1 MKSRS
6 RKSALL
12 VLVLAGFAM
21 TARGETVYISD
32 TFAVPLRSGP
42 SNSHRI
48 LHRGLPS
55 GTELTVLE
63 RDEDGQFAR
72 VTTARGTEGWIPQQ
86 YLVAEPI
93 ARDRLDAA
101 TREIERLN
109 TLVAEREAELAQLRQ
124 AGARTWEE
132 IEAGAQPGAAHRETA
147 RGASPNERRLTEL
160 NERLRH
166 EFERLA
172 AERDELE
179 RSTRQRWL
187 LIGAGVLLAGI
198 GIGAV
203 LKARPRRSAW
213 S

>member
-1 MKSRS
+1 MKS
-6 RKSALL
+6 KFWTAAL
-12 VLVLAGFAM
+12 LVLAGFTM
-21 TARGETVYISD
+21 SARAETVYISD

-63 RDEDGQFAR
+63 RDDDAQFAR
-72 VTTARGTEGWIPQQ
+72 VRTNRGTEGWIPEQ

-93 ARDRLDAA
+93 ARDRLEAA
-101 TREIERLN
+101 NREIDRLN
-109 TLVAEREAELAQLRQ
+109 SLIAEREAEIAKLRQ

-132 IEAGAQPGAAHRETA
+132 IETGAQPVGDRPD
-147 RGASPNERRLTEL
+147 RASVSSPDERRLTEL

-198 GIGAV
+198 ALGAI

-213 S
+213 G

>member
-1 MKSRS
+1 M
-6 RKSALL
+6 L
-12 VLVLAGFAM
+12 VLVGF
-21 TARGETVYISD
+21 TASVRAETVYISD

-63 RDEDGQFAR
+63 RDEDARFAR
-72 VTTARGTEGWIPQQ
+72 VRTTRGTEGWIPQQ
-86 YLVAEPI
+86 YLVVEPI
-93 ARDRLDAA
+93 ARDRLEAA
-101 TREIERLN
+101 TEEIERLR
-109 TLVAEREAELAQLRQ
+109 TQVAEREAEIAKLRE

-132 IEAGAQPGAAHRETA
+132 IEADAQPGRGRPTASSAAGPE
-147 RGASPNERRLTEL
+147 ERRLMEL

-172 AERDELE
+172 AERDELKG
-179 RSTRQRWL
+179 SARQRWL
-187 LIGAGVLLAGI
+187 LIGAGILLVGI
-198 GIGAV
+198 ALGAI

>member
-1 MKSRS
+1 MLKS
-6 RKSALL
+6 KSCKAVLL
-12 VLVLAGFAM
+12 VLAAFTMSAH
-21 TARGETVYISD
+21 AETVYISD

-63 RDEDGQFAR
+63 RDDDSQFAR
-72 VTTARGTEGWIPQQ
+72 VTTARGTEGWIPLQ

-101 TREIERLN
+101 TGEIERLSA
-109 TLVAEREAELAQLRQ
+109 LVAEREAELAQLRQ

-132 IEAGAQPGAAHRETA
+132 IEAGAQPGAHHRDSA
-147 RGASPNERRLTEL
+147 SAASPNERRLMEL

-172 AERDELE
+172 VERDELE

-198 GIGAV
+198 GIGTV

>member
-1 MKSRS
+1 M
-6 RKSALL
+6 
-12 VLVLAGFAM
+12 LAGFTMSAH
-21 TARGETVYISD
+21 AETVYISD

-63 RDEDGQFAR
+63 RDENNQFAR
-72 VTTARGTEGWIPQQ
+72 VRTTRGTEGWIPQQ
-86 YLVAEPI
+86 YLVVEPI

-101 TREIERLN
+101 TREIERLG

-132 IEAGAQPGAAHRETA
+132 IEAGAEPGAATA
-147 RGASPNERRLTEL
+147 SSASPGERRLMEL
-160 NERLRH
+160 NERLRQ

-172 AERDELE
+172 AERDELK
-179 RSTRQRWL
+179 SSARQRWL
-187 LIGAGVLLAGI
+187 LIGAGILLAGI
-198 GIGAV
+198 AIGAI

>member
-1 MKSRS
+1 LKS
-6 RKSALL
+6 KSCLAALIM
-12 VLVLAGFAM
+12 LAGFTM
-21 TARGETVYISD
+21 SARAETVYISD

-63 RDEDGQFAR
+63 RDENNEFAR
-72 VTTARGTEGWIPQQ
+72 VRTTRGTEGWIPQQ
-86 YLVAEPI
+86 YLVVEPI

-101 TREIERLN
+101 TREIARLG

-132 IEAGAQPGAAHRETA
+132 IEAGAQPGAASA
-147 RGASPNERRLTEL
+147 SSASPSERRLMEL
-160 NERLRH
+160 NERLRQ

-172 AERDELE
+172 AERDELK
-179 RSTRQRWL
+179 SSARQRWL
-187 LIGAGVLLAGI
+187 LIGAGILLAGI
-198 GIGAV
+198 AIGAI